1 MLEPYAL
8 APNRL
13 SRSLYADLP
22 LPWDAQVA
30 GFDESSFL
38 RREWDV
44 DGILSDGHDYFGGTD
59 EGTLASLE
67 KSLGTASMVTRWNE
81 AHPEMAHTD
90 QNCVTVAMKQVRDA
104 MGLKAGEE
112 ETAKLRTGSASVL
125 LLIKRAA

>member
-13 SRSLYADLP
+13 SRTLYAELP

-44 DGILSDGHDYFGGTD
+44 DGILSNGQDFFGGTD
-59 EGTLASLE
+59 ERTLASLE
-67 KSLGTASMVTRWNE
+67 KALGTASMVTRWNE
-81 AHPEMAHTD
+81 AHPELAHTE
-90 QNCVTVAMKQVRDA
+90 QNCVAVAMKQVREA
-104 MGLKAGEE
+104 MGLEPGEQ

-125 LLIKRAA
+125 LLIKRAS